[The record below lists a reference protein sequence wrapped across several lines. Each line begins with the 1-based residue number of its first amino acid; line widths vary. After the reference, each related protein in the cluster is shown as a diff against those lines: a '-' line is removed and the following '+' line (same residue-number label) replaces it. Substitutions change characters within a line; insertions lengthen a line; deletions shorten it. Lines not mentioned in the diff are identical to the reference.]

1 MSTSHQPFFASYVH
15 TALALAVFGGFSL
28 GAHIALPLG
37 FGWNLPPFYHIWVQT
52 HGHLQLL
59 GWTGLFI
66 IGVSLY
72 FIPRFVKVPLQGSF
86 LPRASLISIAS
97 GIVVRTAAVFII
109 PYQEPGALSDVLVW
123 ILRFAALLEL
133 TGVMIYLYILF
144 KLFKKKSV
152 HPDSLTT
159 VKPFF
164 LMMSLGFFL
173 YSVLHFIQVL
183 LFDVTSRMPWN
194 TILIELFMG
203 LVLLPVGFA
212 FSVRTFP
219 LFMQTSP
226 LKYPFQN
233 PGWIYFGVTLSILVL
248 YTVPS
253 KSQSVMLLSGIL
265 QIIRMAVILKLIFE
279 IKIIQKMI
287 LSPHRF
293 LLRYYGRQYVE
304 EREKSTAFNKARPG
318 YYDFGQYG
326 RFELLIYSAYCWL
339 IFFTLLETVSA
350 AGTIFGFRLP
360 YGHDPVRHIFLLGF
374 ITLLIMGMAQRM
386 LPGFLHKKGLAY
398 RWIVAAVFWLGN
410 VAVVSRVIPMLIP
423 ASWVADYPAVGMGL
437 LYAFGVSGLMMITA
451 LLLLWVNLLKTF
463 KNTSLKSIK

>member
-233 PGWIYFGVTLSILVL
+233 PGWIYFGATLSILVL

-374 ITLLIMGMAQRM
+374 ITLLILGMAQRM

>member
-233 PGWIYFGVTLSILVL
+233 PGWIYFGATLSILVL

>member
-1 MSTSHQPFFASYVH
+1 MPTSHQPFFVSFVH

-28 GAHIALPLG
+28 GAHIALPIG

-72 FIPRFVKVPLQGSF
+72 FIPRFVKVPLPGSL
-86 LPRASLISIAS
+86 LPRASLIFIAS
-97 GIVVRTAAVFII
+97 GLVLRTATVFII
-109 PYQEPGALSDVLVW
+109 PYQEPGALTHALVW
-123 ILRFAALLEL
+123 MLRFASFLEL

-144 KLFKKKSV
+144 ELFKNKSV
-152 HPDSLTT
+152 HPDSLAT

-173 YSVLHFIQVL
+173 YSILHLVQVF

-203 LVLLPVGFA
+203 FVLLPVGFA

-233 PGWIYFGVTLSILVL
+233 PGWIYFGVTLSFLVL

-253 KSQSVMLLSGIL
+253 KSQSLMFLSGLL
-265 QIIRMAVILKLIFE
+265 QIIRMAIILKLIFE

-304 EREKSTAFNKARPG
+304 EREKSAAFKKARPG

-339 IFFTLLETVSA
+339 ILFTLLETVSA
-350 AGTIFGFRLP
+350 AGTIFGFRLS
-360 YGHDPVRHIFLLGF
+360 YGHDPVRHTFLLGF

-386 LPGFLHKKGLAY
+386 LPGFLHKKGIAY
-398 RWIVAAVFWLGN
+398 SWIVAALFWLVN
-410 VAVVSRVIPMLIP
+410 VSVFSRVIPMLIP
-423 ASWVADYPAVGMGL
+423 ASLVSGFPAVAMGL
-437 LYAFGVSGLMMITA
+437 LYAFGISGLLMITA
-451 LLLLWVNLLKTF
+451 LLLMWVNLLKTF
-463 KNTSLKSIK
+463 KNTGPKSTK